1 MLNFPTMPFPQ
12 TKQTCSFRKDAATT
26 RHGAGFNQLCGL
38 HLRATIDLKST
49 FTRFTLVVSSMSLVV
64 STGENPDLSCHCCG
78 GVYTSESVGKLV
90 RNWNIWGVFKRW
102 LTVYIY
108 IHIFISYK
116 VYTSYFHHLPSRFL
130 MVCLMPNLERCR
142 CQGLLES
149 HVLGVLKEYGIK
161 AAGWEVA
168 ASCYHSWR
176 PNSDATWGDWQQR
189 TVGQANLW
197 PGESWDGGKRVG
209 DGAFYFT
216 RSRTLWLLK
225 SQLDPAIVYISKY
238 LH

>member
-90 RNWNIWGVFKRW
+90 RN
-102 LTVYIY
+102 
-108 IHIFISYK
+108 
-116 VYTSYFHHLPSRFL
+116 
-130 MVCLMPNLERCR
+130 
-142 CQGLLES
+142 
-149 HVLGVLKEYGIK
+149 
-161 AAGWEVA
+161 
-168 ASCYHSWR
+168 
-176 PNSDATWGDWQQR
+176 
-189 TVGQANLW
+189 
-197 PGESWDGGKRVG
+197 
-209 DGAFYFT
+209 
-216 RSRTLWLLK
+216 
-225 SQLDPAIVYISKY
+225 
-238 LH
+238 